1 MKKAILLLIVITFVS
16 CSSDESTGSSN
27 KTSINPPA
35 WIQGT
40 WLSSYNNTSTGSGFK
55 FSKDDL
61 CLVVSNTLSSCN
73 KETLSVYNNSIFTNV
88 DETISDSE
96 YIIIIT
102 ISSVIT
108 TYHFKKISNSKIEW
122 VVDNGF
128 QNLYTKQ

>member
-1 MKKAILLLIVITFVS
+1 
-16 CSSDESTGSSN
+16 
-27 KTSINPPA
+27 
-35 WIQGT
+35 
-40 WLSSYNNTSTGSGFK
+40 
-55 FSKDDL
+55 
-61 CLVVSNTLSSCN
+61 LVVSNTLSFCN

-88 DETISDSE
+88 DEIISDSE